1 MQQQQNIAQ
10 SGQSWQKTNN
20 FFSLSRKVQKNREIL
35 LCKFNFFY
43 NCSSNNNNNRSSP
56 RSRAPIAEGVYN
68 NSHFLHA
75 AALQVGNNVRVKTKG
90 GVVVEGIFRTFS
102 ETFHVSN

>member
-1 MQQQQNIAQ
+1 MQII
-10 SGQSWQKTNN
+10 TY
-20 FFSLSRKVQKNREIL
+20 L
-35 LCKFNFFY
+35 FNY
-43 NCSSNNNNNRSSP
+43 SSNNNNNRSSP

-102 ETFHVSN
+102 ETFHVSQNHTQLINNKINEISF